1 MKILLVGGG
10 TGGHFYPLIAIA
22 EELNRVAD
30 EEKLLNFELYYI
42 GTSRYDDAAL
52 KKEFIK
58 YIPITTG
65 KLRVY
70 FSFKNFIDFFKT
82 GFGII
87 QAFFKLFSLYPDV
100 VISKGGY
107 NAFPVL
113 IAARFFRIPVIV
125 HESDSAP
132 GRVNKWAGK
141 FAVRV
146 ALTYPEA
153 AQYFDPKKVSLV
165 GQPVRKVIATPA
177 TEGATEF
184 FDLDPSL
191 PVIGVIGGSLG
202 ARVINNVILELLPGI
217 LDHYQIIHQTGTT
230 NFEDVTTDAKVVLGD
245 DTRRSRYK
253 PFATLNEL
261 QMKMFS
267 GAATIIISRAGSIL
281 HEIAAWGKPS
291 IIIPGTAAVYHDDHQ
306 RKNAYHFARI
316 GACAVIEEG
325 NLTPSVLENEI
336 NLIISH
342 KERYHAMAERAKE
355 FYQPD
360 AARKI
365 ATEAIKIALAHE
377 K

>member
-22 EELNRVAD
+22 EELNRLAD
-30 EEKLLNFELYYI
+30 EEKLLDFKLYYM
-42 GTSRYDDAAL
+42 GTSPYDTEAL
-52 KKEFIK
+52 KKEFIT
-58 YIPITTG
+58 YIPITAG

-70 FSFKNFIDFFKT
+70 FSLKNFLDFFKT
-82 GFGII
+82 GFGIM

-100 VISKGGY
+100 VISKGAY
-107 NAFPVL
+107 SAFPVL
-113 IAARFFRIPVIV
+113 VAARFFRIPVIV

-132 GRVNKWAGK
+132 GRVNKWTGK
-141 FAVRV
+141 FAARI
-146 ALTYPEA
+146 AITYPEA
-153 AQYFDPKKVSLV
+153 AQYFDAKKVSLV
-165 GQPVRKVIATPA
+165 GQPVRKVVATPA
-177 TEGATEF
+177 TEGAAEF
-184 FDLDPSL
+184 FDLDPTL

-217 LDHYQIIHQTGTT
+217 LDRYQIIHQTGVAL
-230 NFEDVTTDAKVVLGD
+230 FDDVVTDAKVILGE

-267 GAATIIISRAGSIL
+267 GAATIVISRAGSLL
-281 HEIAAWGKPS
+281 HEIASWGKPS

-306 RKNAYHFARI
+306 RKNAYHYARV
-316 GACAVIEEG
+316 GACAVIEEA

-336 NLIISH
+336 NLIVTH
-342 KERYHAMAERAKE
+342 KERYSAMSERAKE
-355 FYQPD
+355 FYKPD

-365 ATEAIKIALAHE
+365 ATEALKIALAHE

>member
-217 LDHYQIIHQTGTT
+217 LDHYQIIHQTGIT